1 MASSARAPVLWGDAA
16 RIANTEMVLW
26 LEQEYGYGH
35 WGAYQLLTLA
45 GELYVGNMVDAT
57 YSRVASVVK
66 ARLGRAR

>member
-1 MASSARAPVLWGDAA
+1 
-16 RIANTEMVLW
+16 MVLW